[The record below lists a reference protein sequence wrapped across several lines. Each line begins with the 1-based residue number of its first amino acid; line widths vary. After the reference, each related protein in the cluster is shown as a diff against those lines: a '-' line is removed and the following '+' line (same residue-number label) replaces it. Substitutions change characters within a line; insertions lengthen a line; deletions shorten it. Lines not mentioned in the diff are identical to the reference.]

1 MQYSSQVNE
10 YCKNTT
16 NVLAVSDSLNGCV
29 AGVAGDPAKGAWVG
43 FVLRVDGQRIASL
56 KFQVFGCPQ
65 LLAACAYVAEQLQD
79 CELTAIDRLDTAE
92 LMLSLQIPTEKAGK
106 ILILQ
111 DALIWCR
118 RGLPAD

>member
-10 YCKNTT
+10 YCKNKD
-16 NVLAVSDSLNGCV
+16 NVLAVGDSLKGCV
-29 AGVAGDPAKGAWVG
+29 AGVAGDPSKGAWVG

-79 CELTAIDRLDTAE
+79 CELTSIDRLDTAE

-106 ILILQ
+106 ILTLQ
-111 DALIWCR
+111 DALTRCR
-118 RGLPAD
+118 RGLPVN

>member
-10 YCKNTT
+10 YCKDKT
-16 NVLAVSDSLNGCV
+16 NVLAMSDRLSGCV
-29 AGVAGDPAKGAWVG
+29 AGAAGDPAKGAWVG
-43 FVLRVDGQRIASL
+43 FVLRVDGQRISSL

-65 LLAACAYVAEQLQD
+65 LVAACAYVAEQLQD

-106 ILILQ
+106 ILMLH
-111 DALIWCR
+111 DALIRCR
-118 RGLPAD
+118 RGLPAN

>member
-1 MQYSSQVNE
+1 
-10 YCKNTT
+10 
-16 NVLAVSDSLNGCV
+16 
-29 AGVAGDPAKGAWVG
+29 
-43 FVLRVDGQRIASL
+43 
-56 KFQVFGCPQ
+56 

>member
-1 MQYSSQVNE
+1 MKRGSLQRPSQVRE
-10 YCKNTT
+10 VT
-16 NVLAVSDSLNGCV
+16 
-29 AGVAGDPAKGAWVG
+29 GAEWARMASPLLGLVG

-79 CELTAIDRLDTAE
+79 CELTSIDRLDTAE

-106 ILILQ
+106 ILTLQ
-111 DALIWCR
+111 DALIRCR
-118 RGLPAD
+118 RGLPVN